1 MLRGKG
7 EYVLRGQI
15 IDIFSPIEDLPVRIL
30 FDIDKIESMNL
41 FDENN
46 QKKINDIEEYNLIP
60 SSEIFFDEKNIKNF
74 RESFRGLKIEDKDE
88 FYKAISNK
96 IIIPGSE
103 QFFPIL
109 NDKYESI
116 FDFIKNFTV
125 ILNQDYESLYNQC
138 YLDLTTDVR
147 NQNENFLTT
156 NFYLDLSEFKK
167 KT

>member
-1 MLRGKG
+1 MKT
-7 EYVLRGQI
+7 I
-15 IDIFSPIEDLPVRIL
+15 
-30 FDIDKIESMNL
+30 
-41 FDENN
+41 
-46 QKKINDIEEYNLIP
+46 KKINDIEEYNLIP

-167 KT
+167 KHRKIRLFFII

>member
-1 MLRGKG
+1 MKT
-7 EYVLRGQI
+7 I
-15 IDIFSPIEDLPVRIL
+15 
-30 FDIDKIESMNL
+30 
-41 FDENN
+41 
-46 QKKINDIEEYNLIP
+46 KKINDIEEYNLIP

-147 NQNENFLTT
+147 NQNENF
-156 NFYLDLSEFKK
+156 
-167 KT
+167 